1 MLFIFIVCIPARCIL
16 HVNYVLSYLKISVRC
31 NINTLKSTKVSD
43 VSTYTQV
50 CWILVMN
57 KPHTCLHKYTS
68 HYLLYIVFIVADA
81 SVGRD
86 CINLHEF
93 HSNFLSVSKYVIYTN
108 CNIVSTLYSCQFMR
122 IKSLSL
128 LLSCMS
134 ALSYVFSYFLQVGL
148 IYLVRP
154 IINFWLEDKIT
165 YSIQFIPVANL
176 KRDMLAFTPPFA
188 WYLISKLQEVF
199 NPSLPL
205 WKFLNSPIFSD
216 HVYCFELIQIILR

>member
-1 MLFIFIVCIPARCIL
+1 MVYKSLKYLFRTCLTIIMFNTILWWYIFSTPRCKLEYLVLINIIILTATWINLRRIAKYYLREVLFIFIVCIPARCIL

-108 CNIVSTLYSCQFMR
+108 CNIVLTLYSCQFMR

-154 IINFWLEDKIT
+154 II
-165 YSIQFIPVANL
+165 
-176 KRDMLAFTPPFA
+176 
-188 WYLISKLQEVF
+188 
-199 NPSLPL
+199 
-205 WKFLNSPIFSD
+205 
-216 HVYCFELIQIILR
+216 